1 MGRNEP
7 GAAGYEPPRY
17 RAADDAPWYH
27 VLHGNVP
34 EHQIDVM
41 YGPEVPQGLLTPTHF
56 SHLARLMKYIE
67 PQTDGAHAFAIGNL
81 SRDDTQHEA
90 GHGAIALIFAFRIGG
105 ATDHAGRGHP
115 PFAHGIAAIDRAV
128 RPASLLEAAVAFH
141 RRTMSG
147 GGPEA
152 PASAFY
158 RAYVRAALERPDRV
172 SRVLARH
179 VASFDDLP
187 RWPRSDLS
195 WAWVADPGAQRRR
208 VVIVHGD
215 DEPFT
220 AVAGVASR
228 LAAVLF
234 RSDIR
239 WTAITTGRE
248 ADIPGGLSVR
258 LVAERDA
265 PAEDRHGRL
274 LRIEEVP
281 EDEAEI
287 ARAVFGARP
296 YGADPERLR
305 PVGWRERYAAQGAQA
320 AGAHEGAARTGREDG
335 AAGRE
340 DAEAQAAGREDAEAG
355 AARAAGRAGA
365 TEGAREQEAP
375 VEEQLAPVG
384 EQQAPVV
391 ARPASRRWRQG
402 AALGAGATLA
412 AAVSVLGIVSEPARD
427 EARTAEVA
435 APPAAVRESE
445 PDVAAPAPSP
455 APVATSSPGAPPAA
469 ERGARTAQG
478 RGSQRAPARW
488 TRRRAPPPAAA
499 ETAEPTV
506 FDSAPVFR

>member
-1 MGRNEP
+1 M
-7 GAAGYEPPRY
+7 
-17 RAADDAPWYH
+17 
-27 VLHGNVP
+27 
-34 EHQIDVM
+34 
-41 YGPEVPQGLLTPTHF
+41 
-56 SHLARLMKYIE
+56 
-67 PQTDGAHAFAIGNL
+67 
-81 SRDDTQHEA
+81 
-90 GHGAIALIFAFRIGG
+90 
-105 ATDHAGRGHP
+105 
-115 PFAHGIAAIDRAV
+115 

-158 RAYVRAALERPDRV
+158 RAYVRAVLERPDRV

-195 WAWVADPGAQRRR
+195 WAWVADPGAQPRR

-258 LVAERDA
+258 LVAERDVA
-265 PAEDRHGRL
+265 TEDRQGRL

-281 EDEAEI
+281 EGEAEI

-296 YGADPERLR
+296 YGPAPERLR

-340 DAEAQAAGREDAEAG
+340 DAEAQAAGREDAEAQAARREDAEAG

-375 VEEQLAPVG
+375 V
-384 EQQAPVV
+384 V
-391 ARPASRRWRQG
+391 ARPASRRWMKG
-402 AALGAGATLA
+402 AVLGAGATLA
-412 AAVSVLGIVSEPARD
+412 AVASVLGVVSEPAHD
-427 EARTAEVA
+427 EVRTAEVA
-435 APPAAVRESE
+435 APPATVRESE
-445 PDVAAPAPSP
+445 ADVAAPAPSP
-455 APVATSSPGAPPAA
+455 AREAASSPGAPAAA

-478 RGSQRAPARW
+478 RGSQRAPARP